1 MAKGTGGG
9 ATLPADE
16 GPAPPPAFSAPGL
29 HTNVVSQA
37 EALQARSSTQPQF
50 TRPRHAHDTPTTHD
64 PLTTCPR
71 PIHDMST
78 TRPPQAHNAQRL
90 QAVDAAALG
99 AGADTVRRDKHGRRL
114 DTAAA
119 AKADPAAGGAP
130 APAPAPVWG
139 RGLVQKRQGREARAH
154 EAEYSARPLAQY
166 EDNADRDAA
175 MRGVERWGDPMLG
188 RLSKQSKPSGKP
200 KYSGPPAPP
209 NRFHIPPGFEWDGVD
224 RSNGYEK
231 QFFKAQGEARARSE
245 QAHMWAV
252 ADM

>member
-1 MAKGTGGG
+1 M
-9 ATLPADE
+9 
-16 GPAPPPAFSAPGL
+16 
-29 HTNVVSQA
+29 
-37 EALQARSSTQPQF
+37 
-50 TRPRHAHDTPTTHD
+50 
-64 PLTTCPR
+64 
-71 PIHDMST
+71 
-78 TRPPQAHNAQRL
+78 
-90 QAVDAAALG
+90 
-99 AGADTVRRDKHGRRL
+99 
-114 DTAAA
+114 
-119 AKADPAAGGAP
+119 
-130 APAPAPVWG
+130 
-139 RGLVQKRQGREARAH
+139 QKRQGREARAH